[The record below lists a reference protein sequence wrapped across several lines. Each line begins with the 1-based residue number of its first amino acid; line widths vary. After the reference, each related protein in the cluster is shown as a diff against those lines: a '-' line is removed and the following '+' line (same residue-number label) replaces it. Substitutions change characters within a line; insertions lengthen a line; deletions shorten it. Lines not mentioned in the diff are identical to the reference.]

1 LRSNEDNKDVKK
13 KESFVLK
20 KIISG
25 GQTEADQAALDIAI
39 KLGIPYGGRIP
50 KGRVTETGKLPE
62 RFKLEEMSSENYSEC
77 IRQNVMDATGT
88 LIISYGRLT
97 EDLDSARK
105 ATLRYGRQMLGID
118 LDQMDDIKAASL
130 LKDWIHLYRIEVM
143 FVIGQNGPYAR
154 NQTENIIEGALTMGA
169 V

>member
-1 LRSNEDNKDVKK
+1 M
-13 KESFVLK
+13 LK
-20 KIISG
+20 KIISS
-25 GQTEADQAALDIAI
+25 GQTEADQAALDMAI
-39 KLGIPYGGRIP
+39 KLGIPHGGWIP
-50 KGRVTETGKLPE
+50 KGRITETGALPE
-62 RFKLEEMSSENYSEC
+62 RFELQEMSSENHSEC

-97 EDLDSARK
+97 GDLDSARK
-105 ATLRYGRQMLGID
+105 ATLRYGRQMLSVD
-118 LDQMDDIKAASL
+118 LDQMDDLKAASL
-130 LKDWIHLYRIEVM
+130 VKDWIHLYRIEVM

>member
-1 LRSNEDNKDVKK
+1 M
-13 KESFVLK
+13 LK

-39 KLGIPYGGRIP
+39 KLGIPYGGWIP
-50 KGRVTETGKLPE
+50 KGRITETGKLPE
-62 RFKLEEMSSENYSEC
+62 RFKLKEMSSENYSEC
-77 IRQNVMDATGT
+77 IRQNVMDAKGT

-97 EDLDSARK
+97 GDLDSARK
-105 ATLRYGRQMLGID
+105 ATLRYGRQMLGVD

-130 LKDWIHLYRIEVM
+130 VKDWIHLYRIEVM

>member
-1 LRSNEDNKDVKK
+1 MI
-13 KESFVLK
+13 K

-39 KLGIPYGGRIP
+39 KLGIAHGGWTP
-50 KGRVTETGKLPE
+50 KGRITETGTLPE

-77 IRQNVMDATGT
+77 IKQNVMDATGT
-88 LIISYGRLT
+88 LILSYGRLIG
-97 EDLDSARK
+97 DLDSARK
-105 ATLRYGRQMLGID
+105 ATLRYGRQMLGVD
-118 LDQMDDIKAASL
+118 LDQMDDIKAALL

-143 FVIGQNGPYAR
+143 FVIGQNGPYIR
-154 NQTENIIEGALTMGA
+154 HQTENIIEGALTMGS

>member
-1 LRSNEDNKDVKK
+1 M
-13 KESFVLK
+13 LK

-25 GQTEADQAALDIAI
+25 GQNEVDQAALDMAI
-39 KLGIPYGGRIP
+39 KLRIPHGGWIP
-50 KGRVTETGKLPE
+50 KGRTTETGILPE
-62 RFKLEEMSSENYSEC
+62 RFTLKEMASENYSEC
-77 IRQNVMDATGT
+77 IKQNVMDATGT

-97 EDLDSARK
+97 GDLDSARK
-105 ATLRYGRQMLGID
+105 ATLRYGRQMLGVD

-130 LKDWIHLYRIEVM
+130 LKDWIDLYRIEVM

>member
-1 LRSNEDNKDVKK
+1 MI
-13 KESFVLK
+13 K

-25 GQTEADQAALDIAI
+25 GQTEVDQAALDMAI
-39 KLGIPYGGRIP
+39 KLRIPHGGWIP
-50 KGRVTETGKLPE
+50 KGRITETGTLPE

-88 LIISYGRLT
+88 LILSYGRLIG
-97 EDLDSARK
+97 DLDSARK

-118 LDQMDDIKAASL
+118 LDQMDDIKAALL
-130 LKDWIHLYRIEVM
+130 LKDWIQLYRIEVM
-143 FVIGQNGPYAR
+143 FVIGQNGPYIR
-154 NQTENIIEGALTMGA
+154 HQTENIIESALTMSA

>member
-1 LRSNEDNKDVKK
+1 MI
-13 KESFVLK
+13 K

-25 GQTEADQAALDIAI
+25 GQTETDQAALDIAI
-39 KLGIPYGGRIP
+39 KLGVPHGGWIP
-50 KGRVTETGKLPE
+50 KGRITEAGTLPE
-62 RFKLEEMSSENYSEC
+62 RFKLKEMSSENYSEC
-77 IRQNVMDATGT
+77 IKQNVMDATGT
-88 LIISYGRLT
+88 LIISYGSLT
-97 EDLDSARK
+97 GDLDSARK
-105 ATLRYGRQMLGID
+105 ATLRYGRQMLGVD
-118 LDQMDDIKAASL
+118 LDQMDDIKAALL

>member
-1 LRSNEDNKDVKK
+1 M
-13 KESFVLK
+13 LK
-20 KIISG
+20 KIISS

-50 KGRVTETGKLPE
+50 KGRVTETGTLPE

-97 EDLDSARK
+97 ENLDSARK
-105 ATLRYGRQMLGID
+105 ATLRYGRQMLGVD

-143 FVIGQNGPYAR
+143 FVIGQNGPYIR
-154 NQTENIIEGALTMGA
+154 NQTENIIEGALAMGA

>member
-1 LRSNEDNKDVKK
+1 M
-13 KESFVLK
+13 LK

-39 KLGIPYGGRIP
+39 KLGVPHGGWIP
-50 KGRVTETGKLPE
+50 KGRITEAGTLPE
-62 RFKLEEMSSENYSEC
+62 RFKLKEMSSENYSEC

-88 LIISYGRLT
+88 LIISYGSLT
-97 EDLDSARK
+97 GDLDSARK
-105 ATLRYGRQMLGID
+105 ATLRYGRQMLGVD

-130 LKDWIHLYRIEVM
+130 VNDWIHLYRIEVM

>member
-1 LRSNEDNKDVKK
+1 M
-13 KESFVLK
+13 LK

-39 KLGIPYGGRIP
+39 KLGIPYGGWIP
-50 KGRVTETGKLPE
+50 KGRITETGTLPE
-62 RFKLEEMSSENYSEC
+62 RFKLKEMSSENYSEC
-77 IRQNVMDATGT
+77 IRQNVMDAKGT

-97 EDLDSARK
+97 GDLDSARK
-105 ATLRYGRQMLGID
+105 ATLRYGRQMLGVD

-130 LKDWIHLYRIEVM
+130 VKDWIHLYRIEVM

>member
-1 LRSNEDNKDVKK
+1 MI
-13 KESFVLK
+13 K

-39 KLGIPYGGRIP
+39 KLGITHGGWIPRGRI
-50 KGRVTETGKLPE
+50 TETGTLPE
-62 RFKLEEMSSENYSEC
+62 RFKLEEISSENYSEC

-88 LIISYGRLT
+88 LILSYGRLT
-97 EDLDSARK
+97 GDLDSARK

-118 LDQMDDIKAASL
+118 LDQMDDIKAALL
-130 LKDWIHLYRIEVM
+130 LKDWVQLYRIEVM

-154 NQTENIIEGALTMGA
+154 HHTENIIESALTMGA

>member
-1 LRSNEDNKDVKK
+1 MI
-13 KESFVLK
+13 K

-39 KLGIPYGGRIP
+39 KLGIAHGGWTP
-50 KGRVTETGKLPE
+50 KGRITETGTLPE

-77 IRQNVMDATGT
+77 IKQNVMDATGT
-88 LIISYGRLT
+88 LILSYGRLT
-97 EDLDSARK
+97 GDLDSARK
-105 ATLRYGRQMLGID
+105 ATLRYGRQMLGVD
-118 LDQMDDIKAASL
+118 LDQMDDIKAALL

-143 FVIGQNGPYAR
+143 FVIGQNGPYIR
-154 NQTENIIEGALTMGA
+154 HQTENIIEGALTMGS

>member
-1 LRSNEDNKDVKK
+1 MI
-13 KESFVLK
+13 K

-39 KLGIPYGGRIP
+39 KLGIAHGGWIP
-50 KGRVTETGKLPE
+50 KGRITETGTLPE

-88 LIISYGRLT
+88 LILSYGRLT
-97 EDLDSARK
+97 GDLDSARK

-118 LDQMDDIKAASL
+118 LDQMDDIKAALL
-130 LKDWIHLYRIEVM
+130 LKDWVH
-143 FVIGQNGPYAR
+143 
-154 NQTENIIEGALTMGA
+154 
-169 V
+169 

>member
-1 LRSNEDNKDVKK
+1 M
-13 KESFVLK
+13 LK

-50 KGRVTETGKLPE
+50 KGRATETGTLPE

-88 LIISYGRLT
+88 LIISYGRLIG
-97 EDLDSARK
+97 DLDSARK
-105 ATLRYGRQMLGID
+105 ATLRYGRQMLGVD

-130 LKDWIHLYRIEVM
+130 IKDWIQLYRIEVM

-154 NQTENIIEGALTMGA
+154 TQTENIIEGALTMGA

>member
-1 LRSNEDNKDVKK
+1 M
-13 KESFVLK
+13 LK

-39 KLGIPYGGRIP
+39 KLGIPHEGWIP
-50 KGRVTETGKLPE
+50 KGRNTETGTLPE
-62 RFKLEEMSSENYSEC
+62 RFKLREMSSENYSEC
-77 IRQNVMDATGT
+77 IKQNVMDATGT

-97 EDLDSARK
+97 GDLDSARK
-105 ATLRYGRQMLGID
+105 TALRYGRQMLGID
-118 LDQMDDIKAASL
+118 LNQIDDIKAALL
-130 LKDWIHLYRIEVM
+130 LKDWILLYRIEVM
-143 FVIGQNGPYAR
+143 FVIGQNGPFAR

>member
-1 LRSNEDNKDVKK
+1 M
-13 KESFVLK
+13 LK

-39 KLGIPYGGRIP
+39 KLGIPHEGWIS
-50 KGRVTETGKLPE
+50 KGRTTETGTLPE
-62 RFKLEEMSSENYSEC
+62 RFKLKEMSSENYTEC

-97 EDLDSARK
+97 GDLDSARK
-105 ATLRYGRQMLGID
+105 ATLRYGRQMLGVD
-118 LDQMDDIKAASL
+118 LNQMDDTKAALL
-130 LKDWIHLYRIEVM
+130 LKDWIQLYRIEVM

>member
-1 LRSNEDNKDVKK
+1 MM
-13 KESFVLK
+13 LK

-25 GQTEADQAALDIAI
+25 GQTSADQAALDAAI
-39 KLGIPYGGRIP
+39 KLGIAHGGWIP
-50 KGRVTETGKLPE
+50 KGRTTETGTLPE
-62 RFKLEEMSSENYSEC
+62 RFKLKKMSSENYSDC

-88 LIISYGRLT
+88 LIISYGSLT
-97 EDLDSARK
+97 GDLDSARK

>member
-1 LRSNEDNKDVKK
+1 M
-13 KESFVLK
+13 LK

-25 GQTEADQAALDIAI
+25 GQTESDQAALDIAI
-39 KLGIPYGGRIP
+39 KLGVPHGGCIP
-50 KGRVTETGKLPE
+50 KGRITETGTLPE
-62 RFKLEEMSSENYSEC
+62 RFKLMEMSSENYSDC

-88 LIISYGRLT
+88 LIISYGSLT
-97 EDLDSARK
+97 GDLDSARK
-105 ATLRYGRQMLGID
+105 ATLRYGRQMLGVD

-130 LKDWIHLYRIEVM
+130 LKDWIDLYRIEVM

-154 NQTENIIEGALTMGA
+154 NQTENIIEGALTMGT

>member
-1 LRSNEDNKDVKK
+1 MI
-13 KESFVLK
+13 K

-39 KLGIPYGGRIP
+39 KLGIAHGGWTP
-50 KGRVTETGKLPE
+50 KGRITETGILPE

-77 IRQNVMDATGT
+77 IKQNVMDATGT
-88 LIISYGRLT
+88 LILSYGRLT
-97 EDLDSARK
+97 GDLDSARK
-105 ATLRYGRQMLGID
+105 ATLRYGRQMLGVD
-118 LDQMDDIKAASL
+118 LDQMDDIKAALL

-143 FVIGQNGPYAR
+143 FVIGQNGPYIR
-154 NQTENIIEGALTMGA
+154 HQTENIIEGALTMGS